1 MAVMFCQKCGSNVKM
16 PHHDCPNEFKPVI
29 VYVLV
34 YNEWDGGSGDISENI
49 MASYN
54 KEKLEA
60 YKKDLEDRSVGVREK
75 LMKME
80 AEIEK
85 KLRPLWDELHPIL
98 RQKRTPEWR
107 CKMSDE
113 DRKPIIERER
123 AIHDQLTVVNQEAYK
138 QKDEYLNSLNLPC
151 IIDDP
156 EESNLIIEEVH
167 LI

>member
-16 PHHDCPNEFKPVI
+16 PHHDCPNEGKHMI

-34 YNEWDGGSGDISENI
+34 YNEWDGGGGDISENVI
-49 MASYN
+49 ASYN

-60 YKKDLEDRSVGVREK
+60 YKKDIEDRSVGVREK
-75 LMKME
+75 LMQME

-85 KLRPLWDELHPIL
+85 KLRPLWDEMHPL
-98 RQKRTPEWR
+98 LMQKRTADWR
-107 CKMSDE
+107 CRMTDE
-113 DRKPIIERER
+113 ERKPILERER
-123 AIHDQLTVVNQEAYK
+123 AIHDQLSVVNQEAYK
-138 QKDEYLNSLNLPC
+138 AKNEYIESLNLPY

-156 EESNLIIEEVH
+156 DSSNLIIEELH